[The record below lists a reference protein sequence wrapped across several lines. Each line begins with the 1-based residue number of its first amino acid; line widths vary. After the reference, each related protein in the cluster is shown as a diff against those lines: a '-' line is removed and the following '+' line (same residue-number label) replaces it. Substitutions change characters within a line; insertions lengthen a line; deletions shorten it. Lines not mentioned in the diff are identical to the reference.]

1 MDHPSSECSDDT
13 ALARACACGDA
24 SARHQAFHKFYP
36 NLLRFFANKVRS
48 DCVEELIHRTL
59 LRLFERCFAE
69 YTGQGRLISF
79 VLGVAH
85 RCMLEFIREGR
96 RAELRS
102 DPGSERADSIR
113 PSPSQVSAQRQRHR
127 LLREIMR
134 TLPPE
139 LQTCLETYYW
149 NDQTTDEVAEALGLP
164 VGTVRARLR
173 RGRELLKLRLA
184 ERGFDALPWF
194 EVSSAGDGETSS
206 VSGPA
211 RTSCIPK
218 T

>member
-1 MDHPSSECSDDT
+1 MDHRSSEWSDDT
-13 ALARACACGDA
+13 ALARACASGDA
-24 SARHQAFHKFYP
+24 SARLQAFHEFYP
-36 NLLRFFANKVRS
+36 NLLRFFASKVR
-48 DCVEELIHRTL
+48 DHCVEELIHRTF
-59 LRLFERCFAE
+59 LRLFERCFAD
-69 YTGQGRLISF
+69 YKGQGRLVSF

-85 RCMLEFIREGR
+85 RCMLEFIREDR

-102 DPGSERADSIR
+102 DPGSERVDSIQ
-113 PSPSQVSAQRQRHR
+113 PSPSQVTAQRQRQR
-127 LLREIMR
+127 LLRSIMR

-173 RGRELLKLRLA
+173 RGRELLKQRLA
-184 ERGFDALPWF
+184 ERGFDASPWF
-194 EVSSAGDGETSS
+194 EVSSVGDDETSS
-206 VSGPA
+206 ASA
-211 RTSCIPK
+211 RTGCIPK